1 MKRRCWC
8 VSLKGQQREKGTREH
23 SQPQLTRTTLMA
35 TSLCRTVDGASGV
48 YPPLKTCLSENRFP
62 DHSSD
67 THGGTSQILLSGH
80 FRNDRSE
87 NLDLGTLPPQLK
99 KKKSFLFRDAFV
111 YCRERAK
118 ASLQAKEGIRRETGR
133 EEGLA
138 LVSGHSL
145 LTVISLGGRGAQHM
159 LPHRSHKVSE
169 YLLVSVGWFCLS
181 QNVWVCFLQSS
192 GLSSSCLPTNSS
204 SMPELPGK
212 EPRPWRIVS
221 LEHNPGN

>member
-8 VSLKGQQREKGTREH
+8 VSSKGQQREKGTREH
-23 SQPQLTRTTLMA
+23 SQPQLTRTT
-35 TSLCRTVDGASGV
+35 DGHLPLQNSSRGLWGL
-48 YPPLKTCLSENRFP
+48 PPLNICLSENRFP

-67 THGGTSQILLSGH
+67 AHGGTSQILLSGH

-87 NLDLGTLPPQLK
+87 NLDLGTLPLQFK
-99 KKKSFLFRDAFV
+99 KKKSLLFGDAFV
-111 YCRERAK
+111 YCRERVK
-118 ASLQAKEGIRRETGR
+118 ASLQAICRETGR

-169 YLLVSVGWFCLS
+169 YLLVSVGWLFK
-181 QNVWVCFLQSS
+181 
-192 GLSSSCLPTNSS
+192 
-204 SMPELPGK
+204 PE
-212 EPRPWRIVS
+212 
-221 LEHNPGN
+221 